1 MLILRVLSM
10 VCRSPDDGVA
20 GGGGGGGADAGAG
33 GGGGG
38 GETTVPVAALQAE
51 RKARQELEARL
62 AKIESDRKAADDA
75 AAAKSG
81 EYKALY
87 EPLKAEHDKAT
98 ARLTEFEKRE
108 AERTER
114 VKARND
120 TRIKALP
127 EAAAKALAP
136 LAANLAPEA
145 LAEWMDEHL
154 GALVAEAGGT
164 RPAGTIGGGGGKKI
178 EEPIPAAATESW
190 ERHGKRLGQS
200 ERDYFERVWKP
211 RNPTKK

>member
-1 MLILRVLSM
+1 MILRMLSM

-33 GGGGG
+33 AGGGA
-38 GETTVPVAALQAE
+38 ETTVPVAALQAE

-87 EPLKAEHDKAT
+87 EPLKAEHEKAT

-114 VKARND
+114 VKTRND
-120 TRIKALP
+120 ARIKAFP
-127 EAAAKALAP
+127 EAAAKAVAP
-136 LAANLAPEA
+136 LAAKLSPEDLADW
-145 LAEWMDEHL
+145 LDEH
-154 GALVAEAGGT
+154 APNIIAEAGAT
-164 RPAGTIGGGGGKKI
+164 RPAGTVAGGGGKKN
-178 EEPIPAAATESW
+178 EDPIPAECRAEW
-190 ERHGKRLGQS
+190 ERYGKSTGVS
-200 ERDYFERVWKP
+200 DRDWYETNWLKRHPKA
-211 RNPTKK
+211 K

>member
-10 VCRSPDDGVA
+10 VCRSPDDGV
-20 GGGGGGGADAGAG
+20 GGGGGGGADAGGGAG
-33 GGGGG
+33 GGEAAGQL
-38 GETTVPVAALQAE
+38 AALQAE
-51 RKARQELEARL
+51 RAKRQDLEARL
-62 AKIESDRKAADDA
+62 AKIETDRKAADDA

-87 EPLKAEHDKAT
+87 EPLKAEHESAKG
-98 ARLTEFEKRE
+98 RLAEFEKRE
-108 AERTER
+108 AERTEK
-114 VKARND
+114 VKTRND
-120 TRIKALP
+120 ARIKALP

-154 GALVAEAGGT
+154 GALVADAGGT
-164 RPAGTIGGGGGKKI
+164 RPAGTIGGGGGKKV
-178 EEPIPAAATESW
+178 EEPIPAAALAEW

-200 ERDYFERVWKP
+200 ERDYFERVYKP
-211 RNPTKK
+211 RHTPKK

>member
-10 VCRSPDDGVA
+10 VCRSPDDGVS
-20 GGGGGGGADAGAG
+20 GGGGGGADAGAG
-33 GGGGG
+33 GGGENRSEAGLL
-38 GETTVPVAALQAE
+38 AALQAE
-51 RKARQELEARL
+51 RKAGQDLKAQI
-62 AKIESDRKAADDA
+62 AKIDADRKAEADA

-87 EPLKAEHDKAT
+87 EPLKAEHESAKG
-98 ARLTEFEKRE
+98 RLAEFEKRE
-108 AERTER
+108 ADRTER
-114 VKARND
+114 VKARNEI
-120 TRIKALP
+120 RIKALP

-145 LAEWMDEHL
+145 LADWMDEHL
-154 GALVAEAGGT
+154 SALVAEAGTT
-164 RPAGTIGGGGGKKI
+164 RPAGTVAGGGGKKV
-178 EEPIPAAATESW
+178 EDPIPAAATESW